1 MLSVSRCWSK
11 QMCVRPLAPS
21 LPASGWTDIY
31 LLQQPDSD
39 TESIADLFREATGSG
54 PVVSFGKKSRAVRLA
69 PLDSRCNAGTTWHSA
84 GLLWRL
90 RPNDTDIQLI
100 GKTHSVL
107 QEIEAETGIDPG

>member
-1 MLSVSRCWSK
+1 MPRNWLLPPPNSRS
-11 QMCVRPLAPS
+11 
-21 LPASGWTDIY
+21 
-31 LLQQPDSD
+31 
-39 TESIADLFREATGSG
+39 
-54 PVVSFGKKSRAVRLA
+54 
-69 PLDSRCNAGTTWHSA
+69 NAGTTWHSA

>member
-1 MLSVSRCWSK
+1 MIS
-11 QMCVRPLAPS
+11 
-21 LPASGWTDIY
+21 
-31 LLQQPDSD
+31 
-39 TESIADLFREATGSG
+39 
-54 PVVSFGKKSRAVRLA
+54 
-69 PLDSRCNAGTTWHSA
+69 GTTWHSA